1 MACNKLC
8 GKFRVKKPTG
18 MGRYAAG
25 QVHCQT
31 CDIWM
36 DYKGC
41 NLKDGSPAKK
51 DSVGMFCNCC
61 NYRVRANPRNRIYKE
76 KLRVDSK
83 NEDVVKSTSS
93 SKPKNL
99 IDSSTSVKPKK
110 KESESNIENMQSTDE
125 ESLMIIRAEITIIT
139 GRLNRQTKK
148 LKLFENSELSKSID
162 EHPLVEVLC
171 SYFQVAKNIGFIPS
185 LGEYEESEYAR
196 FGRHNFPSAMSA
208 EKGALVKKI
217 WSVDLAEHVFRIFR
231 FWDEHY
237 NPARKIAD
245 EIMIPEQCQLLVT
258 NYKKRKILDEHKVE
272 LYDDLINAYTDY
284 RSLRE
289 IVLVTGIDE
298 IKLRKEFRNLIRVPS
313 KLRDYVNDGKLSFD
327 PILSSEI
334 ALHATDYY
342 KWDGEKGSSKK
353 IEEKIFQMAVSM
365 AKWFSES
372 QNLEMKKVF
381 YAKNDDYDKP
391 ASASA
396 AKSNRIKKICE
407 EYPVPDN
414 QIPWKW
420 SDRTGKQYMVIVY
433 YMKNPEVTEF
443 VRRWEYENGR
453 RISKQWAS
461 QLIDDPEKFLEEHR
475 NEFN

>member
-1 MACNKLC
+1 MVCNKLC

-18 MGRYAAG
+18 TGRYGAG
-25 QVHCQT
+25 HVHCQT

-36 DYKGC
+36 DYRGC
-41 NLKDGSPAKK
+41 HLKDGSPAKK

-76 KLRVDSK
+76 KLRGDSK
-83 NEDVVKSTSS
+83 NEDVVKSTS
-93 SKPKNL
+93 
-99 IDSSTSVKPKK
+99 SSTSVKPKK
-110 KESESNIENMQSTDE
+110 KESESNTENVQFTDE
-125 ESLMIIRAEITIIT
+125 EFLMIIKSEIIVFSKGI
-139 GRLNRQTKK
+139 NKK
-148 LKLFENSELSKSID
+148 NLELFENSKLFKAID
-162 EHPLVEVLC
+162 EHPLIEVLC
-171 SYFQVAKNIGFIPS
+171 HYFQVAKQKGFVPS
-185 LGEYEESEYAR
+185 LSEYDESGYAR
-196 FGRHNFPSAMSA
+196 FGRHDFPPAMSA
-208 EKGALVKKI
+208 DKGALVKETWSMDLVEHIFKI
-217 WSVDLAEHVFRIFR
+217 FI

-237 NPARKIAD
+237 NKLPARRMHD
-245 EIMIPEQCQLLVT
+245 GIMLSAQCQLLVT
-258 NYKKRKILDEHKVE
+258 DYKKRKILDEHKVE
-272 LYDDLINAYTDY
+272 LYDDLINVYTEY

-289 IVLVTGIDE
+289 IVLETGLDE

-334 ALHATDYY
+334 ALHVTDYY

-353 IEEKIFQMAVSM
+353 IEEEIFQMAVKMS
-365 AKWFSES
+365 KWFSEPE
-372 QNLEMKKVF
+372 NLEMKKVF
-381 YAKNDDYDKP
+381 YAKDDDYDKP
-391 ASASA
+391 VSASA
-396 AKSNRIKKICE
+396 AKSNRIKEICE

-420 SDRTGKQYMVIVY
+420 SDRTGKQYMVIVF

-475 NEFN
+475 DEFN